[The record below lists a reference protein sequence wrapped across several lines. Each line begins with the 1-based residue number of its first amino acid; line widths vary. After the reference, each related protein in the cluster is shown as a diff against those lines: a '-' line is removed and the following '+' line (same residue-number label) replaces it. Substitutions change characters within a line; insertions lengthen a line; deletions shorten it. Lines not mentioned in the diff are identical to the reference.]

1 MTMPASPNAIHSGRR
16 LGLRAGGG
24 SGRDGGAGMALR
36 RTRGFGWGAASGSGD
51 FGLRGAM
58 GSERW
63 VFGYGSLMWRPGFP
77 FEARSP
83 ATLYGRR
90 RAFCIYSVHH
100 RGTYERPGLVLGL
113 APGGACRGAAYRVAE
128 ADWPETYAYLMERE
142 QPTET
147 YIEASRHVRLEDG
160 RRVETLCFLSDTA
173 HPQWAGALSLER
185 QAELIA
191 GATGL
196 SGRNVDYLRD
206 LVAHLEELGVHDET
220 MTRLL
225 AMVEAG
231 ERAAG

>member
-1 MTMPASPNAIHSGRR
+1 
-16 LGLRAGGG
+16 
-24 SGRDGGAGMALR
+24 MA
-36 RTRGFGWGAASGSGD
+36 
-51 FGLRGAM
+51 
-58 GSERW
+58 SERW

-77 FEARSP
+77 FVERRGG
-83 ATLYGRR
+83 TLHGRR

-113 APGGACRGAAYRVAE
+113 APGGACRGAVYRVDE
-128 ADWPETYAYLMERE
+128 AAWADTYAYLLDRE

-147 YIEASRHVRLEDG
+147 YIEARRFVRLDDG
-160 RRVETLCFLSDTA
+160 RRVEALCFLSDVQ

-206 LVAHLEELGVHDET
+206 LVDHLREMRVRDTAME
-220 MTRLL
+220 RLL
-225 AMVEAG
+225 GMVEHHPSPSGAG
-231 ERAAG
+231 QTA